1 MSGVIVVTTSVGS
14 FPGLVAALRALPAT
28 VEEHPLLTF
37 VPPFDWTPVD
47 DAVRRLARFD
57 AVAVTSPRAA
67 AAFGER
73 MAALGA
79 ERPPAPVPPV
89 WAAGSGTAAALGG
102 VLEPVHKPPAA
113 DTGHL
118 GAAAALARAMLAA
131 GVRGPVLF
139 PCGEI
144 RRDEL
149 PARLRADGVEVEEV
163 VCYRSVLAGE
173 SAARNAAARAR
184 VLVVASPSV
193 AGLLARACPSTV
205 RPPLF
210 AVGPTTAA
218 AARAAGWLPAA
229 VATEQTVAALVAGIR
244 TLLAPADGGPA

>member
-1 MSGVIVVTTSVGS
+1 MSGAVVVTASVGS

-37 VPPFDWTPVD
+37 APPLDWTPVD
-47 DAVRRLARFD
+47 EAVRRLARFD

-67 AAFGER
+67 AAFGGR
-73 MAALGA
+73 LGAVGA
-79 ERPPAPVPPV
+79 ERPPTAVPPV
-89 WAAGSGTAAALGG
+89 WVAGSGTAAALGG
-102 VLEPVHKPPAA
+102 ILEAVRMPTARAA
-113 DTGHL
+113 GEL

-139 PCGEI
+139 PCGEV

-149 PARLRADGVEVEEV
+149 PALLRAEGVEVEEV
-163 VCYRSVLAGE
+163 VCYRSVLAAE
-173 SAARNAAARAR
+173 SAARNAAERAR

-193 AGLLARACPSTV
+193 VGLLARACSSTG
-205 RPPLF
+205 RPPLL

-218 AARAAGWLPAA
+218 AARAAGWRPAA
-229 VATEQTVAALVAGIR
+229 VATEQTVDALVAGVR